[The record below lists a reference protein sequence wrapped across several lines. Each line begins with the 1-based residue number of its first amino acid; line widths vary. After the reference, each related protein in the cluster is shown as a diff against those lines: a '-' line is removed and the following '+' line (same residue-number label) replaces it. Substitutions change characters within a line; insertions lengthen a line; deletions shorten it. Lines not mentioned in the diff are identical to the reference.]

1 MKSRIQAINF
11 DATEEL
17 VAYVEK
23 KISKFE
29 KLIDGILNVDVYLK
43 LVKPKISADKE
54 AGIKVSIPNVDFFS
68 SKACETFEEAID
80 LCVDAI
86 EKQIKKHKEK
96 ISKK

>member
-17 VAYVEK
+17 EAYVEK

-68 SKACETFEEAID
+68 SKACET
-80 LCVDAI
+80 LRKLSTVVDAI